1 MKDDGGM
8 KSIAFLADPLDT
20 FKVVKDSTF
29 AMMAEAQRRGYA
41 VYAFEPEDMAFSAGQ
56 VTARVRQVALTGEE
70 SGRWYETLRQGWQS
84 LADFDAVVVRKDPP
98 FDMDYLYCTC
108 LLDLAE
114 AQGAR
119 VVNRPAALRDY
130 NEKLAIGRF
139 PEFIPPTLVSSDE
152 ALLREFHARHREV
165 IFKPLDGM
173 GGTGIFRVQ
182 ADGMNLGP
190 VIETLTGRGRR
201 AIMAQKFIAD
211 IRQGDKRVLVIHGR
225 VVPYALA
232 RIPQAGETRG
242 NLAAGATGVSQPLS
256 VRDREIAET
265 LAPRLAAD
273 GVFLAGLDIIGD
285 WLTEVNVTSPTC
297 FREITRQ
304 TGFNVAG
311 LFFDALGEIL
321 T

>member
-1 MKDDGGM
+1 M
-8 KSIAFLADPLDT
+8 KSIAFLADALDA
-20 FKVVKDSTF
+20 FKVAKDSTF
-29 AMMAEAQRRGYA
+29 AMMTEAARRGYA
-41 VYAFEPEDMAFSAGQ
+41 VYAFELHDLAFSAGQ
-56 VTARVRQVALTGEE
+56 VTAQARQIALTGEE
-70 SGRWYETLRQGWQS
+70 SGSWYETVRQGRYA
-84 LADFDAVVVRKDPP
+84 LTDFDAVVVRKDPP
-98 FDMDYLYCTC
+98 FDMDYLYATC

-114 AQGAR
+114 AQGVK
-119 VVNRPAALRDY
+119 VVNRPAALRNY

-182 ADGMNLGP
+182 PDGMNLGP

-201 AIMAQKFIAD
+201 AIMAQRFIPD
-211 IRQGDKRVLVIHGR
+211 IRRGDKRVLVIHGR

-256 VRDREIAET
+256 ARDREIAEA

-304 TGFNVAG
+304 TGFDVAG
-311 LFFDALGEIL
+311 LFFDALADML

>member
-1 MKDDGGM
+1 MKNM
-8 KSIAFLADPLDT
+8 AFLADALDT
-20 FKVVKDSTF
+20 FKVAKDSTF

-41 VYAFEPEDMAFSAGQ
+41 VYAFEPQDMAYFDGQ
-56 VTARVRQVALTGEE
+56 VTAQVRQIALMGAE
-70 SGRWYETLRQGWQS
+70 STRWYEILQQKRHS
-84 LADFDAVVVRKDPP
+84 LTDFDAVIVRKDPP
-98 FDMDYLYCTC
+98 FDMDYLYSTC

-114 AQGAR
+114 AQGVR
-119 VVNRPAALRDY
+119 VLNRPAALRNY

-139 PEFIPPTLVSSDE
+139 PEFIPPTVVSSDE
-152 ALLREFHARHREV
+152 ALLREFHTQHREV

-182 ADGMNLGP
+182 ADGMNLGS

-201 AIMAQKFIAD
+201 SIMAQKFIPD
-211 IRQGDKRVLVIHGR
+211 IQRGDKRVLVIQGR

-232 RIPQAGETRG
+232 RIPRTGETRG
-242 NLAAGATGVSQPLS
+242 NLAAGAIGVSQPLS
-256 VRDREIAET
+256 VRDREIAEA

-273 GVFLAGLDIIGD
+273 GIFLAGLDIIGD
-285 WLTEVNVTSPTC
+285 WLTEVNVTSPTG

-304 TGFNVAG
+304 TGFDVAA
-311 LFFDALGEIL
+311 LFFDALDEIL